1 MSGIIWRNLEKSPKC
16 IFSANIGCYMTLR
29 KQRLQCNFFLHFSL
43 QACTEGFLRRRNF
56 QMINEWCSVLAQL
69 ASQLLCME
77 MGLLRLA
84 TDLNKRSNWITCLK
98 HVHSRILNSSFFF
111 QDDEKDIKNVTEG
124 LSTLHS
130 MESFFIFCCC
140 QVEVERQPFKSQK

>member
-56 QMINEWCSVLAQL
+56 QMINEWCSVLVQL

-111 QDDEKDIKNVTEG
+111 QDDEKDRKKCDRRIEHVTLNG
-124 LSTLHS
+124 I
-130 MESFFIFCCC
+130 FFHILLLPSWKTTF
-140 QVEVERQPFKSQK
+140 QKPGIN